1 MACVLSCNHK
11 HHHVSMDES
20 KSRRGSVFIPPRI
33 IDSKSSFGSRRG
45 DDKFT
50 EPEVKPPKKHQ
61 EADEKC
67 EHVNML
73 ISRNINIRAA
83 FIHIIGIL
91 HCYCLSLTKSEI
103 DNSSKIN
110 ISNTLLQ
117 LLSYFLNQKKTYYYY
132 FSYYR

>member
-1 MACVLSCNHK
+1 
-11 HHHVSMDES
+11 
-20 KSRRGSVFIPPRI
+20 
-33 IDSKSSFGSRRG
+33 
-45 DDKFT
+45 
-50 EPEVKPPKKHQ
+50 
-61 EADEKC
+61 
-67 EHVNML
+67 VNML